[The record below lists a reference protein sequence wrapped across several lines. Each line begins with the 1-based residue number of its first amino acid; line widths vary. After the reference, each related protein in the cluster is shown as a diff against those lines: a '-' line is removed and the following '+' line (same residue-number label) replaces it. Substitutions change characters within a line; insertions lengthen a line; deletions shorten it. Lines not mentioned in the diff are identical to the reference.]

1 MSSPAISVEMNA
13 AAPQQSAAIRRSKR
27 AHLRHSA
34 LLSAYDFRPII
45 TDGVR
50 TGFEHK
56 AVDLTMA
63 EALEIA
69 REGASLDSY
78 ISGGGAFTNGGGG
91 DYLGGSGARG
101 VRTPLPSADGANAS
115 RQHRHAHSIVSHRD
129 LTMLNGSAFEEHILG
144 VTPTLTTRRGC
155 LILCLH
161 PLKALVTAS
170 RALVFFERGA
180 DEIIQNF
187 IAELSHHSNSGE
199 DASGSTTPRFA
210 NDAAAP
216 SPDVN
221 SAEMSFEYA
230 LMSAL
235 LNTYVTEMNGQV
247 AALRLL
253 TEQGRGKKSYS
264 EEDFLEV
271 GQKETLVNTLIK
283 HLEDVLRVSNEV
295 LNEDEDIES
304 MVMSFPRYNVGFMR
318 SDSIESENTAA
329 RTGPPENIEWREETV
344 AFEELLEWFSS
355 MVTASLGSVRLLT
368 LSLNTERARI
378 SHALQVARNRIA
390 QLQLIIMLATLAMT
404 ACSVVSGFF
413 GMNLGNG
420 TCGPDGCA
428 AIGTTDSG
436 YSVFVRVVSLC
447 VSLAFLGSISIY
459 SYAQRFINTGSASS
473 IRKVIAK
480 AESR

>member
-1 MSSPAISVEMNA
+1 MSSPPVAVEMNA
-13 AAPQQSAAIRRSKR
+13 APHAAAMRRSKR
-27 AHLRHSA
+27 VHLRNSA
-34 LLSAYDFRPII
+34 LLSAYDFRP
-45 TDGVR
+45 TVDSNGVR
-50 TGFEHK
+50 VGFEHS
-56 AVDLTMA
+56 AVDLTMQQ
-63 EALEIA
+63 ALEIA
-69 REGASLDSY
+69 RAGASLDAFT
-78 ISGGGAFTNGGGG
+78 SGGGAFMSSGGGG
-91 DYLGGSGARG
+91 LASARG
-101 VRTPLPSADGANAS
+101 GRTPAPSADGANA

-129 LTMLNGSAFEEHILG
+129 LTMLNGSVFEEHLLG

-155 LILCLH
+155 LILCVH

-187 IAELSHHSNSGE
+187 IAELSHHGHAGD
-199 DASGSTTPRFA
+199 DASGSTTPRVA
-210 NDAAAP
+210 TDASAP
-216 SPDVN
+216 APDVN
-221 SAEMSFEYA
+221 YAEMSFEYA
-230 LMSAL
+230 LVSAL

-247 AALRLL
+247 NALRLL

-271 GQKETLVNTLIK
+271 GQKETLVNTMIK

-304 MVMSFPRYNVGFMR
+304 MVMSFPRY
-318 SDSIESENTAA
+318 SDGGGLEALDTESTTAA
-329 RTGPPENIEWREETV
+329 RAGPPENVDWREETV

-368 LSLNTERARI
+368 LGLNTERARI

-413 GMNLGNG
+413 GMNVGNG

-428 AIGTTDSG
+428 PFGTSDSG
-436 YSVFVRVVSLC
+436 YSVFVQVVSLC
-447 VSLAFLGSISIY
+447 VSLSMLGTLAIY

-473 IRKVIAK
+473 TRKGMAK
-480 AESR
+480 ERSV